1 MQEATAYL
9 YRDGRR
15 ADAVSLDRP
24 LPSFE
29 TGAFVW
35 IILDDPTAEDMAPL
49 AATFGLHPL
58 AVDDAVDPAHGPKV
72 EIHGDQLLVIAKV
85 AGLETDTLRYRQVG
99 VFIGPQHVI
108 VAQHGRPLDAE
119 ALRSSIE
126 AAPELL
132 GKGTGYALYGILDRI
147 VATYL
152 PLIETIEDHVIDME
166 KHMLSAPLDPA
177 QIAGLFG
184 LRRQLILFRRVLDSF
199 QDAASK
205 LVDPNLANIDERAM
219 PYFQDVVYQLMRVES
234 LVDGLWDV
242 VTSVFE
248 VNNLLEQQRQGA
260 VSRKLAAWAAIVAVP
275 TAIAGIYGMNFQ
287 NMPELGAPYGYP
299 AVLALM
305 AGICA
310 FLYVRFRK
318 SGWL

>member
-1 MQEATAYL
+1 MQKVTAYL

-15 ADAVSLDRP
+15 GEPVALEAP
-24 LPSFE
+24 LTSFE
-29 TGAFVW
+29 AGTFVW
-35 IILDDPTAEDMAPL
+35 IILDDPTADDMGSL
-49 AATFGLHPL
+49 ADIFGLHPL
-58 AVDDAVDPAHGPKV
+58 VVENAVDPSHGPKV
-72 EIHGDQLLVIAKV
+72 EIHGDQLFVIAKV
-85 AGLETDTLRYRQVG
+85 AGLEKDTLRYRQVA
-99 VFIGPQHVI
+99 VFIGPHHVI
-108 VAQHGRPLDAE
+108 VAQHGRPLDAMELRGAVE
-119 ALRSSIE
+119 AT
-126 AAPELL
+126 PELL
-132 GKGTGYALYGILDRI
+132 RKGTGYALYCILDRI

-152 PLIETIEDHVIDME
+152 PLIQTIEDHVLDME

-184 LRRQLILFRRVLDSF
+184 LRRQLILFRRVLDPFSN
-199 QDAASK
+199 AVSK
-205 LVDPNLANIDERAM
+205 LVDADIPNLNDEAVR
-219 PYFQDVVYQLMRVES
+219 YFQDVAYQLIRVES
-234 LVDGLWDV
+234 LVDGLWEV

-260 VSRKLAAWAAIVAVP
+260 INRKLAAWAAIVAVP

-287 NMPELGAPYGYP
+287 SMPELTAPYGYP

-305 AGICA
+305 VSICA